1 MMCIFIPLLKH
12 VPNKPEGRLRHC
24 SLATN
29 NFSCPS
35 FKILNKSC
43 RTGIALVSDGALM
56 YGLHIVPQ
64 LLQHPQPGSH
74 IVLQL
79 LQHPVPIHPHNGFH
93 LHNRTLHDHDA
104 CHLPSPRH
112 SDPHSYRYI
121 DPFHIFSRGLK
132 ELCLDTRSDAVLCV
146 HNSFYLYK
154 IILIIKC
161 PF

>member
-1 MMCIFIPLLKH
+1 MISSLIIYYVIMSPIKLKG
-12 VPNKPEGRLRHC
+12 ELRHC

-79 LQHPVPIHPHNGFH
+79 LQHPLPIHPHNGFH

-104 CHLPSPRH
+104 CHLPSPVIAIPILIGILTP
-112 SDPHSYRYI
+112 STFFPMDYRN
-121 DPFHIFSRGLK
+121 
-132 ELCLDTRSDAVLCV
+132 CV
-146 HNSFYLYK
+146 HK
-154 IILIIKC
+154 V
-161 PF
+161 